1 MLYEITTHREGLDD
15 NGKNKKFNESYI
27 VDAVSILDAVNILE
41 ENIIPLYPEHEVTS
55 VKKSKYSEVLKDPTR
70 ADKYYRAKYYVL
82 TIDERTG
89 AEKKNATNILI
100 QADDYDDAKAKYA
113 EMEKEWLADIEL
125 ACISDTK
132 ILDYFHK

>member
-1 MLYEITTHREGLDD
+1 MLYELTTHREGIDD
-15 NGKNKKFNESYI
+15 NGKNKKFTESYI

-41 ENIIPLYPEHEVTS
+41 ENIIPLYPEHEITA
-55 VKKSKYSEVLKDPTR
+55 VKKSKYSEVVADTT
-70 ADKYYRAKYYVL
+70 ADKKYYMAKYYIL

-100 QADDYDDAKAKYA
+100 QADDYDTAKAKYA
-113 EMEKEWLADIEL
+113 EMEREWLADIEL